1 LVVARLAIDRWRLR
15 RVEGLSFWRVLGT
28 GKGSDS
34 AFGADL
40 RRSALFAVWRDESD
54 LDRFLLTHPIAR
66 RWRRGDEAWHVRLRG
81 LGGHGGWRGVA
92 VTDGLVTGRADGP
105 VVIVTRARVRRR
117 SWRAFAESSRAVN
130 VSLRSADG
138 LLGVVGIGEAP
149 VGRLGTFSLWTS
161 LAAAGRFASLDAAHL
176 EATERARSEG
186 WFAEEL
192 FARFEPYGS
201 SGTWDGRDPLAGAQ
215 AR

>member
-1 LVVARLAIDRWRLR
+1 MVARLVVDRRRLR
-15 RVEGLSFWRVLGT
+15 HVEGLSFWRVLGT
-28 GKGSDS
+28 GRGSDS
-34 AFGADL
+34 AAGSDL

-54 LDRFLLTHPIAR
+54 LDRFLMSHPIAQ
-66 RWRRGDEAWHVRLRG
+66 RWCRGDEAWHVRLRW
-81 LGGHGGWRGVA
+81 LEGHGRWHGIA
-92 VTDGLVTGRADGP
+92 VTDGLVSGHADGP
-105 VVIVTRARVRRR
+105 VVIVTRARVRLR
-117 SWRAFAESSRAVN
+117 SWRAFAKTAQAVN
-130 VSLRSADG
+130 RSIRSADG

-161 LAAAGRFASLDAAHL
+161 LEAAGRFASLDPAHL
-176 EATERARSEG
+176 DAIERARTEG

-201 SGTWDGRDPLAGAQ
+201 SGTWDGRDPFADAQ